1 MHDLPKKM
9 LIIKIQFGDYWQAFI
24 RCAWV
29 TLNKWSIIGGLRW
42 LIKMIEIEI
51 YTMLKTKNDKYH

>member
-1 MHDLPKKM
+1 M

-42 LIKMIEIEI
+42 LIKMLEIEI
-51 YTMLKTKNDKYH
+51 YTMLKTKNDK